1 MISLKNF
8 DMNTAAQFKQRFGS
22 LKTILFL
29 FGFIL
34 TISFQ
39 ISAQTRPVQD
49 VRRVIVTSSY
59 AIENG
64 QQKDLNYA
72 IEQELFDSLNRRHT
86 EIAFDIKD
94 HYPHCYKWHY
104 YRGKERVKTQIFKNE
119 KMIQVLEFTYKKN
132 QLNQQV
138 VKTVQSKD
146 TSILYILNFT
156 YNSSGN
162 PTKVTAKNTQGKEV
176 YTSSSKFDSRGHEL
190 SRKVKTK
197 GNTYP
202 QDSILSITSKPVY
215 NTVGFLVS
223 DKVKTVYANK
233 QSQNFEFR
241 YTYDAKKNLTGITKL
256 DEKGKQL
263 SREERVY
270 HSKIEG
276 RIIQVKYFDAND
288 VLIKSIAKRYEVYPA
303 HDLITRTIED

>member
-1 MISLKNF
+1 
-8 DMNTAAQFKQRFGS
+8 MNTVAQFKPRFGS
-22 LKTILFL
+22 VKTIFFL
-29 FGFIL
+29 LGFIL
-34 TISFQ
+34 IFSQ

-49 VRRVIVTSSY
+49 VRRVIVTIGY

-64 QQKDLNYA
+64 QQKDSKYA
-72 IEQELFDSLNRRHT
+72 IEQELFDSLNRKHT
-86 EIAFDIKD
+86 EIVFDIKD

-104 YRGKERVKTQIFKNE
+104 YKGKERVKTQIFRNE
-119 KMIQVLEFTYKKN
+119 KMAQILEFTYKNN
-132 QLNQQV
+132 QVNQQV

-176 YTSSSKFDSRGHEL
+176 YTSSSKFDSKGHEL

-197 GNTYP
+197 GNIYP
-202 QDSILSITSKPVY
+202 QDSILRLASKPVY
-215 NTVGFLVS
+215 NTVGLLAS
-223 DKVKTVYANK
+223 DKIKTSYINK
-233 QSQNFEFR
+233 QKQNIEFR
-241 YTYDAKKNLTGITKL
+241 YIYDDKKNLTGITKL

-263 SREERVY
+263 SREERIY

-276 RIIQVKYFDAND
+276 RIIQIKYFDAND
-288 VLIKSIAKRYEVYPA
+288 VLIKSITKRYETYRA
-303 HDLITRTIED
+303 HDIMSRTIEE